1 MHTPQYP
8 PHFPAAHKTWCS
20 FLSVSMTC
28 RLKRRQSSDFRR
40 IHNYLVGDP
49 IATGSFAQIRR
60 SLTKSSYRD
69 CVTKLISKSKMAR
82 HSCEGVDIF
91 TSELCI
97 GPMLRHPSIFDIRDS
112 IETRTVVIQ
121 GLDFY
126 KNGDLVTYLEDNP
139 DLSEQRRLTLLS
151 QVLSALEF
159 LHSYQICHR
168 DVKPENVLIDDK
180 GHARLCDFG
189 FVACGVSC
197 RGKCGSVGFAAP
209 EVLSAGVYDGCKA
222 DVYSFGVL
230 AYCMFT
236 DNGDPEHIDLKLV
249 PPAVAALV
257 KACVQGAGKRPTVAE
272 LRRFECFEGV
282 EVDEAERVPNMH
294 DLVAPIE
301 NPRAVGVQRLSEIYQ
316 VRRKEMMKWLLCDGV
331 NELKGLYYL
340 IMDAREAEGLVSDN
354 NKVFSQSLPLSMS
367 LDSGFMETYSQ
378 CTSVSVKM
386 AAFEVH
392 ARVAELLFS
401 NNFCISTKL
410 DGTKVMILNTNKDD
424 VTFEMYAEDSEV
436 DGGCWV
442 CFQYNDASEA
452 HVSSLVSYLKE
463 APEHDLES
471 D

>member
-1 MHTPQYP
+1 
-8 PHFPAAHKTWCS
+8 
-20 FLSVSMTC
+20 MTC
-28 RLKRRQSSDFRR
+28 RLKRRQSNDFRR
-40 IHNYLVGDP
+40 IHNYLVGDA

-60 SLTKSSYRD
+60 SLNKSSYRD

-82 HSCEGVDIF
+82 YSCEGVDIF

-97 GPMLRHPSIFDIRDS
+97 APMLRHPSIVGIRDA
-112 IETRTVVIQ
+112 IETRTVVLQ
-121 GLDFY
+121 ALDFY

-139 DLSEQRRLTLLS
+139 DLSEHRRLTLLS

-168 DVKPENVLIDDK
+168 DVKPDNVLIDDD

-209 EVLSAGVYDGCKA
+209 EVLSEGVYDGCKA

-230 AYCMFT
+230 AYCVFT
-236 DNGDPEHIDLKLV
+236 ENGDPEHIDLKLV
-249 PPAVAALV
+249 PPAVAELV
-257 KACVQGAGKRPTVAE
+257 KACVQEPRKRPAASE

-282 EVDEAERVPNMH
+282 VVDNAERVRNVH
-294 DLVAPIE
+294 DLVGPVE
-301 NPRAVGVQRLSEIYQ
+301 NPRAVGVQRLSEIYH
-316 VRRKEMMKWLLCDGV
+316 VRKKEMMKWLLCDGV

-340 IMDAREAEGLVSDN
+340 IMDAREAEGLVNDN
-354 NKVFSQSLPLSMS
+354 KMFSQSLPLSMS

-386 AAFEVH
+386 AAFEVYGI
-392 ARVAELLFS
+392 VSELLFS

-410 DGTKVMILNTNKDD
+410 DGTKVMILNTNKED

-442 CFQYNDASEA
+442 CFQYNEVSET

-463 APEHDLES
+463 APVHDLES